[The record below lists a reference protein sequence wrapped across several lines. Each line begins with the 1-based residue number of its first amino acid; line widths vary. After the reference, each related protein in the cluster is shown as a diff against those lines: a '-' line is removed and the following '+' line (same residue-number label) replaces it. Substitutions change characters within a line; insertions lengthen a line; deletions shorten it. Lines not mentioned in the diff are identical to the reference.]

1 MPTALGNYFAYYLC
15 GIMVVLGVIIVAG
28 LLRQKMIKN
37 KK

>member
-15 GIMVVLGVIIVAG
+15 GIMLALGVIIVAG
-28 LLRQKMIKN
+28 LVRQKLIKD